1 MRYWNNK
8 VQDDGSIHS
17 IGNGHICAYEQGP
30 NITQIFGSPYS
41 LPAIMSIALTSQK
54 LIEAKS
60 TRQQGTSIWSHEL
73 SIEGLPAG
81 KMTDFTYVN
90 KSCFI
95 RKMTLTSEITF
106 VLNIDKENISVVQN
120 EKSLDC
126 VEASGALLLTANAGT
141 FFYAD
146 LYASQFKGFY
156 QIGVKGNINII
167 KSKDNPKQYIIKCGL
182 GESLLTICGGINY
195 PECVGNCKDILTNNV
210 DKILENTRK
219 ACLAFDSKHKNFKS
233 LISDEF
239 FDKQNLLKVIDD
251 VSTLIN
257 CQTDVNGAV
266 LAGHNYH
273 LAYVRDQFGVVK
285 CLLDLGLFDQ
295 VKKNLLYYY
304 NIWATYKT
312 IRNAQTLGFHGIF
325 HVHEN
330 DDVEIT
336 GYLIIQSF
344 YYYQQTSNYDLIKQI
359 LPMLKWA
366 LESQLKHLAHFML
379 PFNGDETYVAGGL
392 LPRTALNDGSA
403 EATLLLLESAKLLL
417 NYTQA
422 NDTWDKQEEY
432 TKIIEQVKK
441 HYNENFFIDGNL
453 ITNNPK
459 RKASLQLP
467 QFRHGVCECCNAFG
481 WSKKNSND
489 RYLCASCFEVK
500 DMPKIDDKVYALLS
514 VGLVPVFIGSDIL
527 TRTEIESVVTE
538 IMEIYDKTGKLPSN
552 QASLSSV
559 GYDYGLLLNAL
570 TYLKH
575 PSAKKVYGKMM
586 SLIDQTGSWVEYYV
600 DEKPH
605 GTRCRPWESAINL
618 SAAIN
623 YALNFKDCE

>member
-30 NITQIFGSPYS
+30 DIIQIFGSPYS
-41 LPAIMSIALTSQK
+41 LPAIMSIALTGEK
-54 LIEAKS
+54 LMETKS
-60 TRQQGTSIWSHEL
+60 TRQQGTSIWCHEL
-73 SIEGLPAG
+73 SIEGLAVG
-81 KMTDFTYVN
+81 TMTDFTYVN
-90 KSCFI
+90 KPCFI
-95 RKMTLTSEITF
+95 RKITLTSEITF
-106 VLNIDKENISVVQN
+106 VLNIEKENISVVQN
-120 EKSLDC
+120 EKSLDG
-126 VEASGALLLTANAGT
+126 VETSGAMLLTANAGT

-146 LYASQFKGFY
+146 LYASQYKGFY
-156 QIGVKGNINII
+156 QIAVKGNVSII
-167 KSKDNPKQYIIKCGL
+167 KSENDPRKYLIKFGI

-195 PECVGNCKDILTNNV
+195 PECVGICKDILTNNV
-210 DKILENTRK
+210 DELLENTRK
-219 ACLAFDSKHKNFKS
+219 ACIEFGSKQKDFKS

-239 FDKQNLLKVIDD
+239 FDKQNLLNAIDS

-257 CQTDVNGAV
+257 CQTDVHGAI

-285 CLLDLGLFDQ
+285 CLLDLGRYDQ

-325 HVHEN
+325 HIHEN

-344 YYYQQTSNYDLIKQI
+344 YYYQQTSDHDLLKQI

-366 LESQLKHLAHFML
+366 LTSQLKHLAHFML

-417 NYTQA
+417 NYTEA

-432 TKIIEQVKK
+432 SKIVEEVKK
-441 HYNENFFIDGNL
+441 HYNENFFINGNL

-459 RKASLQLP
+459 RKDGLLLP
-467 QFRHGVCECCNAFG
+467 QFRHGVCEGCHAFG
-481 WSKKNSND
+481 WSKKNAND

-500 DMPKIDDKVYALLS
+500 DVPKTDDKVYALLS

-527 TRTEIESVVTE
+527 TRDEIESVVLE
-538 IMEIYDKTGKLPSN
+538 IMESYGKTGKLPSSRAN
-552 QASLSSV
+552 LNV

-575 PSAKKVYGKMM
+575 PSAKKIYGKMM
-586 SLIDQTGSWVEYYV
+586 SLIDQTGSWVEYY
-600 DEKPH
+600 DNEKPCS
-605 GTRCRPWESAINL
+605 TRCRPWESAINL